1 MLIGAATFV
10 LRAVRLDVSWDIFVD
25 EISYLRISQSVA
37 QHLEVKLYGNAFYL
51 HPPAFFFLEAAYIK
65 LIAPAG
71 DVIHQIYDVRYLNV
85 ALASITAV
93 VLLEIGRR
101 LAGWLAGIAV
111 AAVFTL
117 DPYIIK
123 MNSRNYLDT
132 SAMLW
137 VVLGYCVLFSSMTD
151 ANRRLP
157 LRRLLAAGFFFGL
170 GLLTKDMIVFATLL
184 PLAVCFVTGWAMPR
198 LQSAIVGVVALLT
211 YLPYPVVVYAI
222 GDWRDFTYQKFH
234 GLSRLAGFIH
244 ETGFNQEGGP
254 SFLNAI
260 LANLQ
265 EFATTYAFLATGSIS
280 TLVLFFFFGG
290 AAKRLLLAW
299 TGSTYVL
306 LAYIVVKGTLEEQFF
321 YLLIVPS
328 MLATVVTARLVIE
341 TASLDLRLRRALLTV
356 TVLLAIIFLSWTG
369 YVWFQ
374 VHFAPDNGYER
385 VAAYVADIPDEY
397 SVGVTNDTTQFVMKD
412 LLVNDSIY
420 DSVEELQADDIDY
433 VVISSKLVEQG
444 YGPSPS
450 FYHWVKNQGKLAYGF
465 VGRSFGL
472 MGVYRL
478 PEHTAGG
485 PQSPQ
490 AGAEEYVGKVAA
502 IQSKSVKALLDSD
515 EKLGRYDALSANDVS
530 KMAASRTSLK
540 GITDRVD
547 SLDPPR
553 EYEGQYKVFRSAI
566 DEMYKASTVAY
577 GLAADPV
584 SATQADFNAYYSLV
598 DEAEADLRSS
608 NKRLGHNYET
618 IETSRGSGP

>member
-1 MLIGAATFV
+1 MLMGAATFV

-51 HPPAFFFLEAAYIK
+51 HPPAYFLLEGAYIK

-93 VLLEIGRR
+93 LLLEIGRR
-101 LAGWLAGIAV
+101 LAGLLTGIAV
-111 AAVFTL
+111 AMVFAL

-132 SAMLW
+132 SALLW
-137 VVLGYCVLFSSMTD
+137 VVLGYFVLFSSITD
-151 ANRRLP
+151 ETRRLP
-157 LRRLLAAGFFFGL
+157 FRRLLVAGFIFGL

-184 PLAVCFVTGWAMPR
+184 PLAICFVTGWAMPR
-198 LQSAIVGVVALLT
+198 LQSALVGVVALLT
-211 YLPYPVVVYAI
+211 YLPYPAIVYAI

-254 SFLNAI
+254 SFLAAI
-260 LANLQ
+260 FANLQ
-265 EFATTYAFLATGSIS
+265 EFATTYIFLATGSLS
-280 TLVLFFFFGG
+280 TIVLFFFFGG

-306 LAYIVVKGTLEEQFF
+306 LAYIVVQGTLEEQFF

-328 MLATVVTARLVIE
+328 ILATVVTTKLVLDS
-341 TASLDLRLRRALLTV
+341 ASLDSRLRGALSSV
-356 TVLLAIIFLSWTG
+356 TILLAVAFLSWTG
-369 YVWFQ
+369 FVWVQ
-374 VHFAPDNGYER
+374 VHSAPDNGYER
-385 VAAYVADIPDEY
+385 VTAYVSAIPDEY

-412 LLVNDSIY
+412 LRVNDTIY

-450 FYHWVKNQGKLAYGF
+450 FYRWVKQHGKLAHGF

-478 PEHTAGG
+478 PINAVEEM
-485 PQSPQ
+485 PSPQ
-490 AGAEEYVGKVAA
+490 EGEYVGKVGD
-502 IQSKSVKALLDSD
+502 IQSKSVKALLEGE
-515 EKLGRYDALSANDVS
+515 EKLRRYDALSADDVS
-530 KMAASRTSLK
+530 KMAASRSSLK
-540 GITDRVD
+540 DLTDQVD
-547 SLDPPR
+547 SLDPPQGHER
-553 EYEGQYKVFRSAI
+553 QYEVFRSAI
-566 DEMYKASTVAY
+566 DEMYKASSVAY

-584 SATQADFNAYYSLV
+584 SATQADFNAYRSFV
-598 DEAEADLRSS
+598 DKADADLRSS
-608 NKRLGHNYET
+608 NKLLGRSYET
-618 IETSRGSGP
+618 IEASRDSGS

>member
-1 MLIGAATFV
+1 MLIGAATFL

-37 QHLEVKLYGNAFYL
+37 QHLEVKLYGDAFYL
-51 HPPAFFFLEAAYIK
+51 HPPAYFFLEGAYIK

-111 AAVFTL
+111 AVVFAL

-132 SAMLW
+132 SALLW
-137 VVLGYCVLFSSMTD
+137 VVLGYYVLFSSIMHE
-151 ANRRLP
+151 NRRLP
-157 LRRLLAAGFFFGL
+157 LWRLLVAGFFFGL

-184 PLAVCFVTGWAMPR
+184 PLAICFVMGWAMPR

-211 YLPYPVVVYAI
+211 YLPYPAVVYAI

-234 GLSRLAGFIH
+234 GLSRLAGFVH

-265 EFATTYAFLATGSIS
+265 EFATTYAFLATGSLS

-306 LAYIVVKGTLEEQFF
+306 LAYIVVLGTLEEQFF

-328 MLATVVTARLVIE
+328 ILATVVTTKLVLE
-341 TASLDLRLRRALLTV
+341 SASLDIRLRRALLNV
-356 TVLLAIIFLSWTG
+356 TALLAVTFLSWTG
-369 YVWFQ
+369 YVWVQ
-374 VHFAPDNGYER
+374 VHSAPDDGYER
-385 VAAYVADIPDEY
+385 VTAYVAGIPDEY

-412 LLVNDSIY
+412 LRVNDAIY

-433 VVISSKLVEQG
+433 VVVSSKLVEQG

-450 FYHWVKNQGKLAYGF
+450 FYRWVKNQGKLSYGF

-478 PEHTAGG
+478 PEHAVDGAQPT
-485 PQSPQ
+485 Q
-490 AGAEEYVGKVAA
+490 ASAEEYVGKVGD
-502 IQSKSVKALLDSD
+502 IQSKSVKVLLETE
-515 EKLGRYDALSANDVS
+515 EKLRRYDTLSADDVS
-530 KMAASRTSLK
+530 KMVASRSSLK
-540 GITDRVD
+540 GLTDQAR
-547 SLDPPR
+547 SLNPPQ
-553 EYEGQYKVFRSAI
+553 EYEWQYKVFRSAI
-566 DEMYKASTVAY
+566 DEMYEASTVAY
-577 GLAADPV
+577 SLAADPV
-584 SATQADFNAYYSLV
+584 SATQADFDAYYSFV
-598 DEAEADLRSS
+598 EEADADLRTS
-608 NKRLGHNYET
+608 NNSLKRNYDT
-618 IETSRGSGP
+618 IETARGSGP